1 MKSIRLILTVSVM
14 SLFLVFACKK
24 EEPTPNAPGP
34 TPAGG
39 SGIPGGI
46 SSGSSMLTSIGGVV
60 IDESEAPIENALVT
74 IDAYSMLTDANG
86 VFVFRD
92 ISVGSKRTY
101 IEIEKSGYFHGSR
114 AVKPMASGLSEV
126 KIILLDQTIVG
137 SVGNA
142 IGGLVN
148 VPGGAQVVFTAND
161 VTNADGSAYAGN
173 INVAAHYL
181 DPNLNETYDQMP
193 GDLMAL
199 DSNVDEVILSTFGM
213 IAVEL
218 TDDAGQEL
226 IVADGETVELR
237 IPLTGDYL
245 ANAPT
250 TIDLWYFDDVEG
262 AWKQEGTA
270 TLVGSEYVGEVSHFT
285 FWNCDVPSSIVDLS
299 GSVFAS
305 SIPVQGV
312 RVKVRG
318 ATGGGGGSVYT
329 NAAGEFS
336 GGIAMGVDLILELFD
351 ECGTLIYTNTY
362 GPYSVNT
369 TLPNID
375 IGAAIASSSGALQA
389 TLTDCSGDPTA
400 NGVLH
405 VNIGGTTKVL
415 FADASGVISTTLMYC
430 AATSVSA
437 TGYDFVTGLASDPV
451 VMSVGSSMN
460 FGSFS
465 MCDTVLA
472 DYMNFTVD
480 TVASSLTNLI
490 GDSVGYYVD
499 SLGQEFLIGMNMAGS
514 EALQIGFLIPPAGV
528 GTFAADSTQTYY
540 IGGVVFGA
548 GGNANVTFTTY
559 GVNVGSYCEGTFSGT
574 VNDLFGGGG
583 IYTISGSF
591 RCRRKLQ

>member
-1 MKSIRLILTVSVM
+1 MKSFRLILTISVM
-14 SLFLVFACKK
+14 SLLLVFACKK

-34 TPAGG
+34 TPTGG

-46 SSGSSMLTSIGGVV
+46 SSGTSMLTSIGGVV
-60 IDESEAPIENALVT
+60 LDESEAPIENAMVT
-74 IDAYSMLTDANG
+74 IDSYSMLTDANG

-101 IEIEKSGYFHGSR
+101 IEIEKAGYFHGSR
-114 AVKPMASGLSEV
+114 AVKPQASGLSEV
-126 KIILLDQTIVG
+126 KIILLDQTVVG

-142 IGGLVN
+142 AGGAVN

-161 VTNADGSAYAGN
+161 VTNPDGSAYTGN
-173 INVAAHYL
+173 VNVAAHYL

-199 DSNVDEVILSTFGM
+199 NSSVEEVILSTFGM

-226 IVADGETVELR
+226 IVAAGETVELR
-237 IPLTGDYL
+237 IPLSGDYL
-245 ANAPT
+245 ANAPA

-262 AWKQEGTA
+262 AWKQEGSA
-270 TLVGSEYVGEVSHFT
+270 TLVGNEYVGEVGHFT
-285 FWNCDVPSSIVDLS
+285 FWNCDVPSSVVDLS

-312 RVKVRG
+312 RVRVRG

-336 GGIAMGVDLILELFD
+336 GGIAMGLDLILELFD

-362 GPYSVNT
+362 GPYSANT

-375 IGAAIASSSGALQA
+375 IGAAIASTSGALQA

-405 VNIGGTTKVL
+405 VDIGGTTKVL

-430 AATSVSA
+430 SAATVSA
-437 TGYDFVTGLASDPV
+437 TGYDFVTGLASDPST
-451 VMSVGSSMN
+451 MPVGSSMN
-460 FGSFS
+460 FGAFT

-472 DYMNFTVD
+472 DYITYTAD
-480 TVASSLTNLI
+480 TIPISVTNLL

-499 SLGQEFLIGMNMAGS
+499 SAGQESIVAMNLAGTELLQLAFLT
-514 EALQIGFLIPPAGV
+514 PPTGV
-528 GTFAADSTQTYY
+528 GTFATDSSLTYY
-540 IGGVVFGA
+540 FGSA
-548 GGNANVTFTTY
+548 SFGSGTVDVTFTTF
-559 GVNVGSYCEGTFSGT
+559 GSTQGSYYEGTFSGT
-574 VNDLFGGGG
+574 VFDIFAGVPVAL
-583 IYTISGSF
+583 SGNF
-591 RCRRKLQ
+591 RCRKKLL